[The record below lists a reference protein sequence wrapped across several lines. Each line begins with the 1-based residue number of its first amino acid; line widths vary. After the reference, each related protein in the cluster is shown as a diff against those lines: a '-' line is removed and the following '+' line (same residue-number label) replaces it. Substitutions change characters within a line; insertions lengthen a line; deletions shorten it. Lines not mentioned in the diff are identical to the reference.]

1 MLVVGQTHGIGPHFP
16 QQSHVFIVLLLRQR
30 VAYAL
35 PILMARR
42 AAQTVRT
49 TVENKAF
56 FSVKSNCTAAES
68 SFYAIAAFQLRLNGI
83 EVWVGDAIPQVNIL
97 QAEHTLRMAVRHSGI
112 LYFSVQRKAH
122 ILLKAFHPC
131 FYKHL
136 GAPQVPGEDRRHLH
150 ARTTVIP
157 QCEMSRRD
165 HQQVYIAVD
174 AAVKG
179 KIGLLRIHLPVFAVV
194 CTHRQKIL
202 AFFQYWGN
210 VYTEC

>member
-83 EVWVGDAIPQVNIL
+83 EVWVGDAIPQVNISRQNIL
-97 QAEHTLRMAVRHSGI
+97 CAWPSITLASCIFPSNV
-112 LYFSVQRKAH
+112 K
-122 ILLKAFHPC
+122 
-131 FYKHL
+131 
-136 GAPQVPGEDRRHLH
+136 
-150 ARTTVIP
+150 RTF
-157 QCEMSRRD
+157 C
-165 HQQVYIAVD
+165 
-174 AAVKG
+174 
-179 KIGLLRIHLPVFAVV
+179 
-194 CTHRQKIL
+194 
-202 AFFQYWGN
+202 
-210 VYTEC
+210 